1 MPSAPGGSL
10 RLISFGIYSPSCD
23 GSGAVMEMTRDR
35 SVLFAGLSTQHGCVN
50 SSSHFGGD
58 LNVLGDHLASVPA
71 AAAWK
76 ISGDLLPLRAEE
88 QVNDRRD

>member
-1 MPSAPGGSL
+1 
-10 RLISFGIYSPSCD
+10 
-23 GSGAVMEMTRDR
+23 MEMTRDR

-88 QVNDRRD
+88 QVNDRRDWSGATEKEKTLPGEPSH